1 MNTIDPVFTLK
12 IKQLTTVAL
21 FMALSSVG
29 AEAAEIEQQCHKLY
43 RLTDVSHAIEPG
55 VPVAAGGGLPAHC
68 RVRGVV
74 NRAIRF
80 EVRLPMAD
88 WNGRLMFTAVGGA
101 AGVIGDTTSLL
112 ADGFAMASTDTGHEI
127 SEGFEFYR
135 QPEASIDYAYRG
147 VHLATLASKRVISQ
161 FYGRDIDHAYLTGCS
176 NGGRAAL
183 MEALRFPDDYDG
195 IIAGAPAFRFQ
206 EFASWMIAMH
216 RLQSAHPLTDD
227 SLLLLDN
234 ASRRACD
241 GIDGV
246 EDGVI
251 DDPRLCTADVLD
263 LDALACAEGQAE
275 GCLTEGQIATA
286 RGHYQDLIN
295 AEGVVV
301 SPGVPPGAEAAGD
314 WAFWMAPN
322 EQMGGDSPIGSMNNI
337 LALLMRFETDFNVD
351 DYDPAEDRDRIADA
365 TTALDVRSG
374 DLSEFRDRGGKLL
387 MYQGWNDY
395 PLRPQRAIDYLGK
408 VERAMGGA
416 TATRSFLRLFMVPG
430 MAHCAGGPGPWQ
442 ADYVKP
448 LVAWRED
455 GKAPERIVGAQP
467 GPVAFDHLAPD
478 ARAVQ
483 PHRFTRPLCPYPEYA
498 KYRGQGDQSDE
509 RSFDCVSP

>member
-1 MNTIDPVFTLK
+1 MDKKINRLATFTLFA
-12 IKQLTTVAL
+12 AL
-21 FMALSSVG
+21 CPVG
-29 AEAAEIEQQCHKLY
+29 AQAAEMERQCHKLY
-43 RLTDVSHAIEPG
+43 RLTDVAHAIEPG
-55 VPVAAGGGLPAHC
+55 ILVAAGEGLPAHC

-74 NRAIRF
+74 SRAIRF
-80 EVRLPMAD
+80 EVRLPIGD

-112 ADGFAMASTDTGHEI
+112 ADGFAMASTDAGHEI

-135 QPEASIDYAYRG
+135 QPQAAIDYAYRG
-147 VHLATLASKRVISQ
+147 VHLATLASKKVVSH
-161 FYGRDIDHAYLTGCS
+161 FYGRDIDYAYLTGCS

-183 MEALRFPDDYDG
+183 MEALRFPNDYDG

-206 EFASWMIAMH
+206 EFVSWMIAMD
-216 RLQSAHPLTDD
+216 RLQSAHPLTDE
-227 SLLLLDN
+227 SLLLLDR
-234 ASRRACD
+234 ASRQACD
-241 GIDGV
+241 RIDGV

-251 DDPRLCTADVLD
+251 DDPRLCTADVFD
-263 LDALACAEGQAE
+263 LDALACADGQTG

-286 RGHYQDLIN
+286 RGHYQELTN
-295 AEGVVV
+295 AAGEVV

-322 EQMGGDSPIGSMNNI
+322 EQFGGDSAIGSMDDMV
-337 LALLMRFETDFNVD
+337 ALLMRFETDFNVD
-351 DYDPAEDRDRIADA
+351 EYDPAEDRDRIADA
-365 TTALDVRSG
+365 TAPLDVRSG

-416 TATRSFLRLFMVPG
+416 GAIRDFLRLFMVPG
-430 MAHCAGGPGPWQ
+430 MTHCAGGPGPWQ

-448 LVAWRED
+448 LVAWRE
-455 GKAPERIVGAQP
+455 GGEAPERIVGEQP
-467 GPVAFDHLAPD
+467 GPVDFDHLAPD
-478 ARAVQ
+478 GRAVQ
-483 PHRFTRPLCPYPEYA
+483 PHRFTRPLCPYPQYA
-498 KYRGQGDQSDE
+498 KYRGQGDQNDE
-509 RSFDCVSP
+509 RNFDCASP